1 MELIDIILDNIK
13 IRDIMSTNI
22 LKVCTAH
29 NTFKSISLMR
39 QLGKSTLV
47 IIDYSNNKYF
57 KEYILTSD
65 DIINIICENISF
77 KDFVKNTIDEK
88 YKKVNINDS
97 IYSIIDLIKGGYN
110 KLIPVYCGNR
120 IKGIIFPED
129 ILAFINN
136 LLFKTQELFNNVLD
150 SIYDALCIV
159 DKNANVIVWNK
170 SAENLYKIDKEKI
183 LNKKIQQ
190 IFPSA
195 LLPKVLAEGNSY
207 ENVFNSPREGCYNII
222 SAKPLK
228 NDDQI
233 IGAIS
238 CDKDISELIHISE
251 LLNKTQSNLQVL
263 ENEISNL
270 NENRFAFSQ
279 IVSNDDNFKEIIE
292 FSKSISK
299 SKINVLIT
307 GESGTGKEVFA
318 RAIHVESGRK
328 GYFVPINCSAIP
340 SELMESELFGY
351 KGGAFTGSS
360 KEGRI
365 GKFELANNGTIF
377 LDEIGDMPL
386 SMQPK
391 ILRVI
396 EDGIITKIGSETS
409 IEVDVRI
416 IAATNK
422 DLKKLIEKGLFR
434 KDLYYRLNSVLIEL
448 PPLRERKSDI
458 PLLVN
463 KFLKDFCIAYGANI
477 IELPSEVM
485 NILLNHDWEGNV
497 RELKNLIERIV
508 ILSKH
513 GKFDISYLPS
523 DIVKKGK
530 ESYSQVYS
538 KNTMN
543 LSKVISNKEKE
554 LILNALKLCDNN
566 KLKAAKMLN
575 IPRSTLY
582 FKMSKYGIQG

>member
-1 MELIDIILDNIK
+1 MELIDIILDNVK
-13 IRDIMSTNI
+13 IEDIMSTNI
-22 LKVCTAH
+22 LKVCTTH
-29 NTFKSISLMR
+29 NTFKAINLMR
-39 QLGKSTLV
+39 QLGKSALV
-47 IIDYSNNKYF
+47 IIDYSNDNSL
-57 KEYILTSD
+57 KEYILTSQ
-65 DIINIICENISF
+65 DIIDIIYEKISF
-77 KDFVKNTIDEK
+77 KDFLRKKPNEK
-88 YKKVNINDS
+88 YEKINIDDS
-97 IYSIIDLIKGGYN
+97 ICIIIDLIKNGYN
-110 KLIPVYCGNR
+110 KLIPVYSNNR

-129 ILAFINN
+129 ILTFMNS
-136 LLFKTQELFNNVLD
+136 LLFKTQKLFNNILD
-150 SIYDALCIV
+150 SIHDALCIV

-170 SAENLYKIDKEKI
+170 SAENLYKVDKEKI
-183 LNKKIQQ
+183 LNRKIQQ

-263 ENEISNL
+263 EKEVSNI

-279 IVSNDDNFKEIIE
+279 IISNDDKFKEIIE
-292 FSKSISK
+292 FSKNISK
-299 SKINVLIT
+299 SKLNVLIT

-386 SMQPK
+386 NMQPK

-396 EDGIITKIGSETS
+396 EDGIITRIGSETS
-409 IEVDVRI
+409 IKVDVRI

-422 DLKKLIEKGLFR
+422 DLKKLMENGLFR

-463 KFLKDFCIAYGANI
+463 KFLKDFCIAYGTNI
-477 IELPSEVM
+477 IKLPSEVM
-485 NILLNHDWEGNV
+485 DMLLNHDWEGNV
-497 RELKNLIERIV
+497 RELKNLIEQIV

-513 GKFDISYLPS
+513 GKFDISHLPS

-530 ESYSQVYS
+530 KSYFQAQE
-538 KNTMN
+538 NN
-543 LSKVISNKEKE
+543 IDLSKVISSKEKE
-554 LILNALKLCDNN
+554 LIINALKICNNN

-582 FKMSKYGIQG
+582 FKMNKYGIQI